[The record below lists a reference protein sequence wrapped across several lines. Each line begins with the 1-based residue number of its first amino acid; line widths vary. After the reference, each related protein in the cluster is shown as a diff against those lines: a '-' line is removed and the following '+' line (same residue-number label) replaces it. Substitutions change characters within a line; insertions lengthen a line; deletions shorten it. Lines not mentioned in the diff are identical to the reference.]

1 MKEIKLTKGMVALID
16 DCDLEKASQYK
27 WRARKGRH
35 SYYATAIIGDWR
47 EKKEI
52 HLHNLIINPPPGFV
66 VDHIDLNGLNC
77 QRHNMRNCTNTQNG
91 KNRSAWGLSKY
102 LGVSIVRHKTCI
114 RWEAKIFSDGNRK
127 YLGSFKTEEDAAIA
141 YNDAAKIFHG
151 EYANLNIIQKTI

>member
-1 MKEIKLTKGMVALID
+1 MTEIKLSKNMIALID

-27 WRARKGRH
+27 WRARKGRRT
-35 SYYATAIIGDWR
+35 YYATALIGDKR

-52 HLHNLIINPPPGFV
+52 HLHNLIMNPEDGFM

-77 QRHNMRNCTNTQNG
+77 QRSNLRICLYSQNS
-91 KNRSAWGLSKY
+91 KNRSPWGLSRY
-102 LGVSIVRHKTCI
+102 LGVSIVRHKTCV